1 MKSCA
6 PIGVVFMR
14 FFHVRLQPTEQV
26 IVGGGGRKARWIPQK
41 LPQSRPAFLAAFLK
55 VCLTLLGSEFPI
67 LTLRKSLM
75 VPPGEWQVITQDL
88 DWRDLPSQTC
98 VSIFVMQESLSPAS
112 SHLPVAYVLD
122 MTLFPVNSAG
132 I

>member
-1 MKSCA
+1 MLNLKGTHAFYVKSCT
-6 PIGVVFMR
+6 PIVVVFMR

-55 VCLTLLGSEFPI
+55 VCFTLLGSEFPI
-67 LTLRKSLM
+67 LALRKSPM

-88 DWRDLPSQTC
+88 ECETC
-98 VSIFVMQESLSPAS
+98 PPRRALAFL
-112 SHLPVAYVLD
+112 
-122 MTLFPVNSAG
+122 
-132 I
+132 